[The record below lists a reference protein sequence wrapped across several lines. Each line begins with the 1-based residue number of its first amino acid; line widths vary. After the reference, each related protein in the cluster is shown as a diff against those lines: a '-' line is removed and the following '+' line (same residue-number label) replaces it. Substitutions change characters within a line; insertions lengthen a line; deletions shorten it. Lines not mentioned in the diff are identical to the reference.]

1 MFQKKFFRVSESSL
15 RPMQNTLLKSGAQ
28 NFTDHAWLPHGR
40 MVATTDI
47 GEIVFFNECELDG
60 EVPVA
65 AEVGAI
71 HSGAFSIEE
80 NFFFLFFSRTYD

>member
-1 MFQKKFFRVSESSL
+1 
-15 RPMQNTLLKSGAQ
+15 MQNTLLKSGAQ

-71 HSGAFSIEE
+71 HSGAFSIVKK
-80 NFFFLFFSRTYD
+80 FFLFFFFSRTYD